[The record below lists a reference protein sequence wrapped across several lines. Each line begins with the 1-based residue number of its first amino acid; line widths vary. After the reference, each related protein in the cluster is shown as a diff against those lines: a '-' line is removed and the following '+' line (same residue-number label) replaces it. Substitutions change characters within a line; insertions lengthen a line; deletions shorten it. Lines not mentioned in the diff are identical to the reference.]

1 MATQTITMRIAFF
14 SCFILIHCSFLLGNT
29 ITGTVVDENKKPVE
43 FSNIIL
49 HKYNH
54 ATYLNGTTTDC
65 LASLVSTA
73 IDAVNVV

>member
-1 MATQTITMRIAFF
+1 
-14 SCFILIHCSFLLGNT
+14 LGNT

-54 ATYLNGTTTDC
+54 ATYLNGTTTD
-65 LASLVSTA
+65 SLGRFEISD
-73 IDAVNVV
+73 IEDGNYLC